1 MNDQQL
7 AAVKQALEALE
18 ELTSLHH
25 FGFSV
30 MYDTNKAITALQSI
44 ISQDA
49 LDKMAENARE
59 LGLDY
64 EPAPAQEPLPQC
76 THNWVSNPKEKW
88 CLRCGAQEADHFAG
102 GGKVMPTAA
111 QPVAWVD
118 IREIDIMAEAKH
130 WRNPEAFV
138 NGAKW
143 AQVELKGKN
152 T

>member
-7 AAVKQALEALE
+7 AAVKQALAALKE
-18 ELTSLHH
+18 CRCDPRLKYEHP
-25 FGFSV
+25 F
-30 MYDTNKAITALQSI
+30 YDKVITDLEQAIA
-44 ISQDA
+44 QDA
-49 LDKMAENARE
+49 LDWMAENARE

-64 EPAPAQEPLPQC
+64 EPAPVQDPLPQC
-76 THNWVSNPKEKW
+76 THNWVNNPKEKW
-88 CLRCGAQEADHFAG
+88 CLRCGAQEADHIAG